1 MLVAEFC
8 AELLMQK
15 RCDQKILFPNH
26 WANTCCSHPLH
37 DGALF
42 LGEPIHGEMDGA
54 AGTVQA
60 ARRKLLQELGVDPVQ
75 LPPECFQFVTRV
87 HYKAAMPGPNPL
99 CALLSC
105 VFRRGLSTFSFVF
118 CVAL

>member
-1 MLVAEFC
+1 
-8 AELLMQK
+8 MQK

-54 AGTVQA
+54 SGTIQA
-60 ARRKLLQELGVDPVQ
+60 ARRKLLQELGVDPEQ

-99 CALLSC
+99 CAFLHFCL
-105 VFRRGLSTFSFVF
+105 FRCSNST
-118 CVAL
+118 